1 MDFSEIY
8 KNSNLFSSKSSGQE
22 YILVAFIV
30 VVAIIIILVT
40 WAIYTL
46 NKQFRGCNTLYEN
59 ESYNNPQDMPNPDPN
74 KPDDPDDF
82 NDQLKSLPRN
92 FYIKTAYNAC
102 CGDNYKNTFVNL
114 CALDNC
120 ILKGARCLDFQI
132 YSYNNKPIIAAS
144 TVNNNYIKETY
155 NHLLTH
161 DVLKRIKQKCFDD
174 RDSKD
179 PLYLHFRIMS
189 NNKDMYDILADEII
203 DTFGDKHLLNSENE
217 LAINGA
223 SSNKFINDTI
233 INSPYFEEKVIII
246 VNAQNNLFVETSR
259 LAECV
264 NLYSGSQYFNLIR
277 YNELFS
283 KGESNS
289 IQIEEC
295 KNKFVMV
302 LPDLDTNKSNF
313 DIILP
318 ISNGCQ
324 FIAMKF
330 QTHDENLISYLDY
343 FKNDNSTYFS
353 FKLKSEKLRLDN
365 QNPSTI
371 DGGTVLSEPL
381 LDCYHLDNTTG
392 DNEDKCAKAK
402 ALQEYIEKND
412 RDIMVAELDT
422 ILSEATTAGCD
433 ENILSA
439 GRNRLKVFIQ
449 EYTDIIHSIFD
460 SWINVLKPIRSA
472 LADGQTTYID
482 PPIVTGLNTL
492 EHPEKTI
499 NSITIWDL
507 TALSGDKKI
516 TAEQKKIFKKDICN
530 LINVKASYTGRNTL
544 EPESREEDM
553 LRYLI
558 KKCTSSRTVNEDNA
572 EALAVKI
579 FLSIFTYLH
588 ITDNFTFDSCP

>member
-46 NKQFRGCNTLYEN
+46 NKQFRGCSTLYEH
-59 ESYNNPQDMPNPDPN
+59 ESYNKPQDMPNPDPS
-74 KPDDPDDF
+74 KPDDF

-155 NHLLTH
+155 NHLLTD
-161 DVLKRIKQKCFDD
+161 DVLKHIKLKCFDN

-203 DTFGDKHLLNSENE
+203 DTFGDTHLLNSENE

-223 SSNKFINDTI
+223 SSNKLINDTI

-246 VNAQNNLFVETSR
+246 VNAQNNLLVENSR

-343 FKNDNSTYFS
+343 FKNDNNTYFS

-381 LDCYHLDNTTG
+381 LDCFHLDTTTG
-392 DNEDKCAKAK
+392 DNQNKCEKAK
-402 ALQEYIEKND
+402 VLQEYITKND
-412 RDIMVAELDT
+412 KDIVVAELDT
-422 ILSEATTAGCD
+422 ILSEATNAGCD

-439 GRNRLKVFIQ
+439 GRNRFKVFIE
-449 EYTDIIHSIFD
+449 EYTNIIHSIFD
-460 SWINVLKPIRSA
+460 SWSNVLKPIQSA
-472 LADGQTTYID
+472 LVEGQQIQVA
-482 PPIVTGLNTL
+482 PPIVIGLDTN
-492 EHPEKTI
+492 EHPKRTI
-499 NSITIWDL
+499 DKITIWDL
-507 TALSGDKKI
+507 TALGGDKKI
-516 TAEQKKIFKKDICN
+516 TDEQKKIFKKDICN
-530 LINVKASYTGRNTL
+530 LIKVKESYTGRNTL
-544 EPESREEDM
+544 ESVSRQEDM

-558 KKCTSSRTVNEDNA
+558 KKCTSARVENEQNA
-572 EALAVKI
+572 EALVVKI
-579 FLSIFTYLH
+579 FTSIVIYLH

>member
-46 NKQFRGCNTLYEN
+46 NKQFRGCSTLYEH
-59 ESYNNPQDMPNPDPN
+59 ESYNKPQDMPNPDPS
-74 KPDDPDDF
+74 KPDDF

-155 NHLLTH
+155 NHLLTD
-161 DVLKRIKQKCFDD
+161 DVLKHIKLKCFDN

-203 DTFGDKHLLNSENE
+203 DTFGDTHLLNSENE

-223 SSNKFINDTI
+223 SSNKLINDTI

-246 VNAQNNLFVETSR
+246 VNAQNNLLVENSR

-343 FKNDNSTYFS
+343 FKNDNNTYFS

-381 LDCYHLDNTTG
+381 LDCFHLDTTTG
-392 DNEDKCAKAK
+392 DNQNKCEKAK
-402 ALQEYIEKND
+402 VLQEYITKND
-412 RDIMVAELDT
+412 KDIVVAELDT
-422 ILSEATTAGCD
+422 ILSEATNAGCD

-439 GRNRLKVFIQ
+439 GRNRFKVFIE
-449 EYTDIIHSIFD
+449 EYTNIIHSIFD
-460 SWINVLKPIRSA
+460 SWSNVLKPIQSA
-472 LADGQTTYID
+472 LVEGPQIQVA
-482 PPIVTGLNTL
+482 PPIVIGLDTN
-492 EHPEKTI
+492 EHPKRTI
-499 NSITIWDL
+499 DKITIWDL
-507 TALSGDKKI
+507 TALGGDKKI
-516 TAEQKKIFKKDICN
+516 TDEQKKIFKKDICN
-530 LINVKASYTGRNTL
+530 LIKVKESYTGRNTL
-544 EPESREEDM
+544 ESVSRQEDM

-558 KKCTSSRTVNEDNA
+558 KKCTSARVENEQNA
-572 EALAVKI
+572 EALVVKI
-579 FLSIFTYLH
+579 FTSIVIYLH

>member
-46 NKQFRGCNTLYEN
+46 NKQFRGCSTLYEH
-59 ESYNNPQDMPNPDPN
+59 ESYNKPQDMPNPDPS
-74 KPDDPDDF
+74 KPDDF

-155 NHLLTH
+155 NHLLTG
-161 DVLKRIKQKCFDD
+161 DVLKHIKLKCFDN

-203 DTFGDKHLLNSENE
+203 DTFGDTHLLNSENE

-223 SSNKFINDTI
+223 SSNKLINDTI

-246 VNAQNNLFVETSR
+246 VNAQNNLLVENSR

-343 FKNDNSTYFS
+343 FKNDNNTYFS

-381 LDCYHLDNTTG
+381 LDCFHLDTTTG
-392 DNEDKCAKAK
+392 DNQNKCEKAK
-402 ALQEYIEKND
+402 ALQDYIEKND
-412 RDIMVAELDT
+412 RDIVVAELDT

-472 LADGQTTYID
+472 LVDGQTTDIV
-482 PPIVTGLNTL
+482 PPIVTGLNTP

-499 NSITIWDL
+499 YNITTWDL

-516 TAEQKKIFKKDICN
+516 TDEQKKFLK
-530 LINVKASYTGRNTL
+530 
-544 EPESREEDM
+544 
-553 LRYLI
+553 RYM
-558 KKCTSSRTVNEDNA
+558 
-572 EALAVKI
+572 
-579 FLSIFTYLH
+579 
-588 ITDNFTFDSCP
+588 